1 MNDNRNSINAENTE
15 KQNGSL
21 RFFSALLKNRLFIL
35 LFTLLFTLLGAGYA
49 ALIRDTVYTAENEVI
64 FAINIVEYDDEG
76 VGYVSA
82 TNNLNYAGRYI
93 STVQQHISTPKYVNE
108 ANNIYSHAGNEG
120 AIDGKAIKMNYGDD
134 TLIFS
139 ISYSDISPDAAEKK
153 LEAVIESAKLILP
166 EYVPATEVKLMPV
179 QNRADITEDN
189 GIFKFTLLGFAAGL
203 VLSVGLVFLRYSLD
217 NTVKSKEDFELITD
231 THLLACINNDTCSN
245 KKSK

>member
-1 MNDNRNSINAENTE
+1 MVAVVTG
-15 KQNGSL
+15 GS
-21 RFFSALLKNRLFIL
+21 RGIGRAI
-35 LFTLLFTLLGAGYA
+35 TLALLGAGYA

-139 ISYSDISPDAAEKK
+139 I
-153 LEAVIESAKLILP
+153 
-166 EYVPATEVKLMPV
+166 TFFMHFRH
-179 QNRADITEDN
+179 N
-189 GIFKFTLLGFAAGL
+189 
-203 VLSVGLVFLRYSLD
+203 VGYKTSSRPYKGTTSIK
-217 NTVKSKEDFELITD
+217 N
-231 THLLACINNDTCSN
+231 
-245 KKSK
+245 